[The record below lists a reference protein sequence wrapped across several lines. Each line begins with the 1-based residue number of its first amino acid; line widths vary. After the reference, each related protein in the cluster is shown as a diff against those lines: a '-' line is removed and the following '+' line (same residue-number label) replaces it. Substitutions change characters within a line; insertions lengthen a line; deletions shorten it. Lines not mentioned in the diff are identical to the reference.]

1 MKQEMINF
9 ALELKAMLESG
20 KNLREISQWSFEQR
34 EYGRNIPYMSING
47 KEKDGT
53 VNHIVA
59 NPIASQKE
67 LKKFFLTPTE
77 GSTLDK
83 FQLQV
88 TIENDVPIVIFS
100 ERLGKGKDNKIS
112 LI

>member
-1 MKQEMINF
+1 MCIRD
-9 ALELKAMLESG
+9 SG
-20 KNLREISQWSFEQR
+20 KTLRQISQWSFEQR
-34 EYGRNIPYMSING
+34 ECGRNVPYMSING

-59 NPIASQKE
+59 SPISSQKE
-67 LKKFFLTPTE
+67 LKLFFSTPTE

-88 TIENDVPIVIFS
+88 TIENGESIVIFT
-100 ERLGKGKDNKIS
+100 ERLGKGKENKIS